1 MGRGDAAP
9 RIGDTM
15 HVTFGAHADGNT
27 WPEHG
32 GTGSAS
38 FGAPVVGPAG
48 LVSLLEAELGLGGPP
63 SSLLDRVVAWQAK
76 LEAADG
82 RGRFWTRSLA
92 ADAWATARLLL
103 SCRDEL
109 VAAGWRPDAGPSPP
123 CSGQVPPSACAPK
136 VTCMVSP
143 IRGPLAAGPRP
154 TCTAFPRGRTEMGWA
169 WGIG

>member
-1 MGRGDAAP
+1 
-9 RIGDTM
+9 M

-32 GTGSAS
+32 GDGPAS

-63 SSLLDRVVAWQAK
+63 SSVLDRVVAWQAK

-82 RGRFWTRSLA
+82 SERFWTRSLA

-103 SCRDEL
+103 GWRDDL
-109 VAAGWRPDAGPSPP
+109 VAAGWRPDAG
-123 CSGQVPPSACAPK
+123 CSEQRLAD
-136 VTCMVSP
+136 
-143 IRGPLAAGPRP
+143 LAAAETAGAP
-154 TCTAFPRGRTEMGWA
+154 TT
-169 WGIG
+169 I